1 MVGGIMMN
9 KMPHRNL
16 LLVIVSL
23 VIVFSMLSSQEIAIA
38 FQMPGTATPAPV
50 AENIEALEIRNL
62 EQMLD
67 GDDLDEITRKALEE
81 KLNMARTVINERTI
95 TAASWSAR
103 AESILP
109 PAQQYNEKHF
119 PEGVFEGGEGFI
131 SSSEAYIH
139 NRWQKTIEDG
149 FIQVF
154 AGFSAKNPL
163 QGVLY
168 IAETSAD
175 RMDTKIQAV
184 YPGEQDGGFR
194 IVEADDGVL
203 ILESQ
208 NMLYCFDVLQRQ
220 FVCVVN

>member
-1 MVGGIMMN
+1 MN
-9 KMPHRNL
+9 KMQHRNL

-38 FQMPGTATPAPV
+38 FQMPGTPTPAPLV
-50 AENIEALEIRNL
+50 GIIEELEIRNL
-62 EQMLD
+62 ERMLD

-81 KLNMARTVINERTI
+81 KLSMARSIINDRSI
-95 TAASWSAR
+95 TAANWPAH

-109 PAQQYNEKHF
+109 PAQQYIEKPF

-131 SSSEAYIH
+131 PSSEGFIH
-139 NRWQKTIEDG
+139 NRWQKALETG

-154 AGFSAKNPL
+154 AGFSAKKPL
-163 QGVLY
+163 QGVLF
-168 IAETSAD
+168 IAETSMD
-175 RMDTKIQAV
+175 RTDTKIQTV
-184 YPGEQDGGFR
+184 YPGEQDGGLS
-194 IVEADDGVL
+194 IIEEDDGIL